1 MKDFR
6 CLVGVRHPPSALA
19 GAVRDLI
26 CEIGPSLE
34 NVEQIATVSRV
45 ERPDGSTA
53 LVNEWRVNPA
63 LPAALD
69 GIVTRDML
77 GWLDHAEWTS
87 DLTECDWRVE
97 PFFMGEAIRCRG
109 ATRFE
114 PAMGG
119 RGTRAVFE
127 GQLDIDPSALASL
140 QPAWRA
146 PASLAVE
153 FMIGTLI
160 PRNFRKTVE
169 AVSGLLEARRF
180 SPPGRR
186 DESPAADR
194 PSPTGPART
203 PGCPA
208 SGPAAAPYWPDSR
221 RP

>member
-6 CLVGVRHPPSALA
+6 CLVGVRHPPAALA

-26 CEIGPSLE
+26 YEIGPSLE
-34 NVEQIATVSRV
+34 SVEQIATVSRL
-45 ERPDGSTA
+45 ERPDGVIE
-53 LVNEWRVNPA
+53 LVNEWRINPA
-63 LPAALD
+63 LPSALD

-77 GWLDHAEWTS
+77 GWLDHAEWS
-87 DLTECDWRVE
+87 SNLTECDWRVE

-114 PAMGG
+114 QAMGG

-146 PASLAVE
+146 PASLAIE
-153 FMIGTLI
+153 FIIGTLI

-169 AVSGLLEARRF
+169 AVSDLLEARSF
-180 SPPGRR
+180 SRPGRR

-194 PSPTGPART
+194 PSPTGQART
-203 PGCPA
+203 PAGPA
-208 SGPAAAPYWPDSR
+208 SARAAAPDSTDSH